1 MKEELLKILRHHS
14 EIIWDRDMMVGTMVK
29 SSEFE
34 KVVDDIIEAT
44 KKAPD
49 EIDNNEKLKKHKM
62 KQEDLIYRE
71 RWFAF
76 LPVKTKDAG
85 WKWFT
90 TVNRV
95 VDERPVQY
103 LGLLPDIRYYFYDDK
118 IND

>member
-76 LPVKTKDAG
+76 LPV
-85 WKWFT
+85 T